1 MKVKMKQRQ
10 AKQKPHLCDPQKRR
24 KSKRR
29 RTRPPTE
36 RWRRR
41 RKHSST
47 PSWDKTRLSSANSAT
62 SHCSLPSPSSS
73 SSSSSSETSRH
84 QLTKTLSTTL
94 LRHRHRRR
102 RHLRFRRQASPIADD
117 REYHPIPVPPKPR
130 CCCWSLTSNL
140 FFLSLVSLSISP
152 SLFSPVVCAVSN
164 FVLVFSFLFFRLSE
178 TPENKSE
185 NWNIK
190 FNSRVQ
196 HATA

>member
-1 MKVKMKQRQ
+1 MKVKMKPRQ

-62 SHCSLPSPSSS
+62 SHCSLPSPS

-164 FVLVFSFLFFRLSE
+164 FVLVFCFLFFRLSE

-185 NWNIK
+185 NWNVK

>member
-73 SSSSSSETSRH
+73 SSSSETSRH

-94 LRHRHRRR
+94 FRHRHRRR